1 MRSAVFETLK
11 ANGLSRGFIKI
22 IAYYHQ
28 IAFGPEPPREPL
40 SLSVFTIDPD
50 QDLGGSPMPEAVS
63 VCLSK
68 WCKLDPRTVP
78 VKAKAAANY
87 LNGMMSRLEAR
98 ERGFDTAIMLDTAGN
113 MAEGATESVFFV
125 KEGRLFTP
133 GPEGILDSITRKTV
147 LDLAPALG
155 IETRQADLSPEILQ
169 TAEEVFLSGTPVK
182 VLPVHTL
189 EKRRIETR
197 SRPHKPQA
205 GPSPVRHLRPAN
217 PISSRSGWNGRNKN
231 GALKSGAGRSV
242 PEAAVRILPPSLFL
256 K

>member
-1 MRSAVFETLK
+1 
-11 ANGLSRGFIKI
+11 
-22 IAYYHQ
+22 
-28 IAFGPEPPREPL
+28 
-40 SLSVFTIDPD
+40 
-50 QDLGGSPMPEAVS
+50 MPEAVS

-78 VKAKAAANY
+78 VKAEAAANY

-169 TAEEVFLSGTPVK
+169 TAEEVFLSRNAGQSPPGPHPGK
-182 VLPVHTL
+182 AQD
-189 EKRRIETR
+189 RTR

-205 GPSPVRHLRPAN
+205 GPSPVRHLRRR
-217 PISSRSGWNGRNKN
+217 IRSLPGV
-231 GALKSGAGRSV
+231 AGT
-242 PEAAVRILPPSLFL
+242 AGIKMGL
-256 K
+256 